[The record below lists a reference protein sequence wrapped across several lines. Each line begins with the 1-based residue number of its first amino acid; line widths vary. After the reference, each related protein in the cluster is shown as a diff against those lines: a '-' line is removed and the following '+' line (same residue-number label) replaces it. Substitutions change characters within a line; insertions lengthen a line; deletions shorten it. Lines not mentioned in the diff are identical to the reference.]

1 MIEQVRDRNA
11 RLREERR
18 KAVIK
23 NACVKMQVTRVH
35 VEVGSTTI
43 FDVRVCVQ
51 SIIRMFLCRRV
62 YKATIRKVC
71 KIQAVWAGHKTRQ
84 LAKRRRAAAKR
95 IGRNWKTVSDA
106 TLSVDGMCC
115 MAHTAL
121 NVVVV
126 CLICDHQSSYDIPL
140 SLSLSLCVTHTPS
153 LITHT
158 RVQWAHRR
166 RFLRLQRQ
174 IIRLQSWWR
183 GARERQHFRF
193 CRIAANRIK
202 RALTSLLRNKALT
215 SWVQELHAACSWGDV
230 GVCLPPSSCVC
241 VSLPLFVCVSPCPV
255 CVNVC
260 SRAWL
265 GL

>member
-1 MIEQVRDRNA
+1 MQHF
-11 RLREERR
+11 L
-18 KAVIK
+18 VI
-23 NACVKMQVTRVH
+23 ACAAWLIQHKMLLLLVLFV
-35 VEVGSTTI
+35 
-43 FDVRVCVQ
+43 
-51 SIIRMFLCRRV
+51 IINHLMTFF
-62 YKATIRKVC
+62 
-71 KIQAVWAGHKTRQ
+71 
-84 LAKRRRAAAKR
+84 
-95 IGRNWKTVSDA
+95 
-106 TLSVDGMCC
+106 
-115 MAHTAL
+115 
-121 NVVVV
+121 
-126 CLICDHQSSYDIPL
+126 